1 MLQYSSI
8 SGEVCAFERVRRMT
22 IEQLKAASHKV
33 AGVKQTA
40 RALQKDSAEMVFIA
54 EDADERIITPI
65 VEASTAKQVPCIK
78 VSTMQELGK
87 VCGIHAGAAAAAI
100 LKS

>member
-1 MLQYSSI
+1 M
-8 SGEVCAFERVRRMT
+8 
-22 IEQLKAASHKV
+22 EQLKAAAHKV

-40 RALQKDSAEMVFIA
+40 RALQKGSAEMVFIA
-54 EDADERIITPI
+54 EDADPRFIESILQ
-65 VEASTAKQVPCIK
+65 VSSAKQIPCIK
-78 VSTMQELGK
+78 VSSMQELGK